1 MVVWL
6 MVALILASIVF
17 SVKTM
22 GEYRVIVQDLQPRIE
37 ILISRADKFE
47 EQALDETDRRQAKER
62 VRELREICA
71 DVKRNTR
78 DVETILRRAKQEEE
92 QLELEG
98 PKSRFRGSPT
108 RLVR

>member
-6 MVALILASIVF
+6 MVALILGSIVF

-47 EQALDETDRRQAKER
+47 EQALDETDRRDQAKER

-78 DVETILRRAKQEEE
+78 AVETNLKRAKQEEE
-92 QLELEG
+92 QLELEAQ
-98 PKSRFRGSPT
+98 KLDFEAHR
-108 RLVR
+108 

>member
-1 MVVWL
+1 
-6 MVALILASIVF
+6 MVALILGSIVY
-17 SVKTM
+17 SVKMM

-47 EQALDETDRRQAKER
+47 EQALEETDRRDQAKER

-78 DVETILRRAKQEEE
+78 AVETNLRTAKQEEE

-98 PKSRFRGSPT
+98 QKLDFEAHR
-108 RLVR
+108 

>member
-6 MVALILASIVF
+6 MVALILGSIVY

-37 ILISRADKFE
+37 TLISRADKYE
-47 EQALDETDRRQAKER
+47 EQAQEETDRRDQAKER
-62 VRELREICA
+62 VREMRELCA

-78 DVETILRRAKQEEE
+78 VVETNLLNAKQEEE
-92 QLELEG
+92 QLELETQ
-98 PKSRFRGSPT
+98 KLDFEAHR
-108 RLVR
+108 